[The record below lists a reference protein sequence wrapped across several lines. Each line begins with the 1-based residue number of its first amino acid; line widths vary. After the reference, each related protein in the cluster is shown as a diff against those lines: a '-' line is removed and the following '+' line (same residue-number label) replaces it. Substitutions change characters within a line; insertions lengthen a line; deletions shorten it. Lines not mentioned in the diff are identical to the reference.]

1 MAVPSVGMVWVAMLL
16 TLEAAVK
23 SSYHAGTK
31 HVDGTLQD
39 HGSDC
44 CDGIV

>member
-23 SSYHAGTK
+23 AAT
-31 HVDGTLQD
+31 TLEPNTLTALCSK
-39 HGSDC
+39 GSRRSPP
-44 CDGIV
+44 GA

>member
-23 SSYHAGTK
+23 AAT
-31 HVDGTLQD
+31 TLEPNTLTAL
-39 HGSDC
+39 C
-44 CDGIV
+44 RIMVPIAVME